1 METILVPLDFS
12 DHSFNAL
19 RRAVEFSKTLN
30 AEVQLIYVK
39 PTKMLKSLFGSGSSE
54 EDKVQEELQDKVEQ
68 LNKEYNTTFK
78 FHQMEGAIYSNIV
91 KTAEEIKADLIIM
104 GTHGHSGFEE
114 FWVGGNAYKTVSAA
128 PCPVITMRE
137 TFVKNDIQTII
148 LPIDQSAHTRQK
160 VPLTSDIA
168 KQFGAVVH
176 SVGICTDND
185 DETVFRMR
193 QYQKQVI
200 EFLEEHEVAVKDE
213 LLFGKNITEITLDY
227 AKQNNADL
235 VSIMTEQ
242 EIVPSNLIM
251 GAFAQQ
257 MVNHSSI
264 PVLSS
269 RPSSRYEGDVS
280 Y

>member
-19 RRAVEFSKTLN
+19 RRAVEFSKSVN

-39 PTKMLKSLFGSGSSE
+39 PTKMLKSLFGSASSQDSIQQE
-54 EDKVQEELQDKVEQ
+54 LEDKVEE

-91 KTAEEIKADLIIM
+91 QTAEDINADLIVM

-137 TFVKNDIQTII
+137 TFVKNAIENII

-160 VPLTSDIA
+160 VPLTADIA

-193 QYQKQVI
+193 QYQNQVI
-200 EFLEEHEVAVKDE
+200 EYLEEHNVTVKDE
-213 LLFGKNITEITLDY
+213 LVFGKNITEITLDY
-227 AKQNNADL
+227 AKQNNGDL
-235 VSIMTEQ
+235 ISIMTEQ
-242 EIVPSNLIM
+242 EISPSNLIM

-264 PVLSS
+264 PVLST
-269 RPSSRYEGDVS
+269 RPNPRYEGDVR